1 MTIFVICEEMIFM
14 QFGVNIMKGMMRLL
28 ALQPLK
34 LHYLWGKSLLG

>member
-1 MTIFVICEEMIFM
+1 M